1 MTQDSRHNRDDYP
14 QPDDTASPVDSPAQA
29 ADAGRDDTG
38 TAPQGGT
45 RRVGESGVGAQRDE
59 ASEFT
64 TPTGDG
70 NYRKEG
76 DRDVGI
82 TGEDEAQQ

>member
-1 MTQDSRHNRDDYP
+1 MTQDSRHNRDDHP
-14 QPDDTASPVDSPAQA
+14 QPDDTARRVDSPAQA

-38 TAPQGGT
+38 TAPQGGR
-45 RRVGESGVGAQRDE
+45 RRVGESGVDAQRDE